1 MATKIPR
8 IKFFNSVVKNKMP
21 EAETSSIGELFI
33 NANAERPFI
42 STKDSNG
49 DMKKVIFEDEINAY
63 LEAEATARKNA
74 DDELQENLD
83 NETKARQDAD
93 NTLTTNLANEVYRA
107 KKSEEALGNRI
118 TDET

>member
-49 DMKKVIFEDEINAY
+49 DMKKVIFEDEINAEIKSLAEQY
-63 LEAEATARKNA
+63 QMDEAAVRSALSDDMLKHDIAVRKVVDEIA
-74 DDELQENLD
+74 DSAKQTRD
-83 NETKARQDAD
+83 
-93 NTLTTNLANEVYRA
+93 A
-107 KKSEEALGNRI
+107 KKDEE
-118 TDET
+118 

>member
-21 EAETSSIGELFI
+21 DAEGASIGELFI

-49 DMKKVIFEDEINAY
+49 DMKKVIFEDEINAD
-63 LEAEATARKNA
+63 LEAEETARKNA
-74 DDELQENLD
+74 DVELQENLD
-83 NETKARQDAD
+83 NETNARQDAD

-118 TDET
+118 TD